1 MGNLYIDSKD
11 KFNVEV
17 ICKGNVLQFQ
27 IPEELQ
33 GLSAHITLEVNGETI
48 PYHQNGMEFQAKKT
62 EDLRISIK
70 VSDKIIA
77 NGIIFAQSEAVHIDP
92 QTQNEKMTTH
102 ELRAIS
108 QWGKLPEKKHNFNP
122 EESYRIRT
130 DLHTHYPGAIRA
142 EEFYNVGTEN
152 GTESYYY
159 PTALL
164 QIMGIAVEAYT
175 AVDSKVV
182 KENTRQSDYDN
193 DMGKFDVKTYI
204 DIKNLTIADREKF
217 INSLAIGQS
226 SQIIFD
232 HMEDYYDLRDPFTK
246 DIKMFEKF
254 LRSLAKDYN
263 KYDVQAVSLSFGK
276 CTDLR
281 WLRIIERVCADI
293 YKQDKIR
300 IRFLASI
307 PRTLNPE
314 LRMQRIA
321 QLQSVATHP
330 YIEGVDYLASE
341 TNSTFEFYDD
351 LHIIAQWACA
361 HDKDFVIRVHAGEN
375 TYHPENVRAVLAIAD
390 QYGIKVRVGHGIYG
404 LDEATLALAKKLSDK
419 NLLIIEMNPDSNF
432 ALNSVDNIKDYPL
445 VRYAKEGVAIALGS
459 DGHGLYQTDPE
470 QTIHYLQYL
479 DCDPAVIEASL
490 ILGEK
495 TYLLQNE
502 KGFAHKQRTHQE
514 KLARRL
520 HKIKQE
526 NSNIN
531 VEEAKN
537 KAFQEVYAPP
547 IFTKS
552 PAEIQ
557 AKYNQHAKEKAEA
570 LARQFEAN
578 NTSTD
583 ATQINF
589 ALEGKTPILITGA
602 LLENARPEDYQ
613 HTQAIIDTIIATI
626 DPNNAYIVT
635 TGNNYGIQKLVHEAV
650 SKHNMEYPNK
660 YISLMGYVAQS
671 AHHNDVATQLDFAT
685 TGYNKWY
692 DVHRYVAKKIH
703 GKSAN
708 NLQMVVIGGTMLTR
722 DTIQAVYNTIAQGDP
737 AKENK
742 NLYLVRGVEGASGD
756 KAAHLPPQFSFEFN
770 DVVSQLAKNNPQ
782 AFSAELS
789 LKDIKQIYQTNI
801 AATTD
806 KVTEIKSRQGLYEK
820 VNAKDKARWFMS
832 TCKRLGFIDENDKIR
847 IKDQLIDFD
856 HVVRYFS
863 NDCPVGDPIHTL
875 ILEQSNKFSLEFLD
889 ILGIKMPHIAQ
900 VSVLPEAFAVITQQ
914 QIRQPESPE
923 AISPENPHRIF
934 SQSSLQRREKNQ
946 LMSIVQPPEESLE
959 VATAKHLID
968 LADRLDE
975 FTDYLDEYSEVGS
988 PQIPRQT
995 TKELR
1000 SIADKLATTH
1010 LSKGSTLDK

>member
-11 KFNVEV
+11 KFNVEL
-17 ICKGNVLQFQ
+17 ICKGNVLLLQ
-27 IPEELQ
+27 IPEELK
-33 GLSAHITLEVNGETI
+33 GLRAHITLVVNGETI
-48 PYHQNGMEFQAKKT
+48 PYHQNGMTFQAEKT
-62 EDLRISIK
+62 EDLRITIK

-77 NGIIFAQSEAVHIDP
+77 NGIIFSHSDAVHIEP

-130 DLHTHYPGAIRA
+130 DLHTHFPGAIRA
-142 EEFYNVGTEN
+142 EELYNVATEN
-152 GTESYYY
+152 GTGSYYY

-164 QIMGIAVEAYT
+164 QTIGIAVEEYT

-182 KENTRQSDYDN
+182 KENARQSDYDN
-193 DMGKFDVKTYI
+193 DMAKFEVKTYI
-204 DIKNLTIADREKF
+204 DLKSLTIADKNKF
-217 INSLAIGQS
+217 INSLAIGHS

-232 HMEDYYDLRDPFTK
+232 HMEDYYDLRDPLTK
-246 DIKMFEKF
+246 DIKLFEKF

-307 PRTLNPE
+307 PRTLNHE

-330 YIEGVDYLASE
+330 DIEGVDYLASE

-351 LHIIAQWACA
+351 LHIIAQWACV

-432 ALNSVDNIKDYPL
+432 TLNSVDNIKDYPL
-445 VRYAKEGVAIALGS
+445 VRYAKAGVAVALGS

-479 DCDPAVIEASL
+479 DCEPAVIEASL
-490 ILGEK
+490 NLGEK

-502 KGFAHKQRTHQE
+502 QGFTRKQRSHQE
-514 KLARRL
+514 KMARRL
-520 HKIKQE
+520 YKAKHENPKITE
-526 NSNIN
+526 DA
-531 VEEAKN
+531 AKDI
-537 KAFQEVYAPP
+537 AFQEVYAPP
-547 IFTKS
+547 RFTKS

-557 AKYNQHAKEKAEA
+557 AKYTQHANDKAKV
-570 LARQFEAN
+570 LADQFKAN
-578 NTSTD
+578 GTSTD
-583 ATQINF
+583 ADQIKV
-589 ALEGKTPILITGA
+589 ATAGKLPIMITGA
-602 LLENARPEDYQ
+602 LLANSKPEDYQ
-613 HTQAIIDTIIATI
+613 RTQAIIDTIIATI
-626 DPNNAYIVT
+626 DPSNAYIVT
-635 TGNNYGIQKLVHEAV
+635 TGNNYGIQKQVHEAV
-650 SKHNMEYPNK
+650 AKHNVENPNN
-660 YISLMGYVAQS
+660 YITLMGYVAKS
-671 AHHNDVATQLDFAT
+671 AHHSDIATQLDFAT

-692 DVHRYVAKKIH
+692 DLHRYIAKNIQ
-703 GKSAN
+703 GETAN
-708 NLQMVVIGGTMLTR
+708 NLQMVVVGGTMLTR
-722 DTIQAVYNTIAQGDP
+722 DTVQAAYNTITQGDS
-737 AKENK
+737 AKDNK

-756 KAAHLPPQFSFEFN
+756 KAAHLPPQFSVEFN
-770 DVVSQLAKNNPQ
+770 NVIPQLVKNNPQ
-782 AFSAELS
+782 AFKAGLS
-789 LKDIKQIYQTNI
+789 QEGIAQIYESSKE
-801 AATTD
+801 AATN
-806 KVTEIKSRQGLYEK
+806 KVTEIISRQGPYEK
-820 VNAKDKARWFMS
+820 VNAKDKARWLIS
-832 TCKRLGFIDENDKIR
+832 TCKRLGFSDENDRIM

-863 NDCPVGDPIHTL
+863 NNCPVDDPIHTL
-875 ILEQSNKFSLEFLD
+875 ILEQRNKFSLEFLD
-889 ILGIKMPHIAQ
+889 ILGINIPLLSQADA
-900 VSVLPEAFAVITQQ
+900 LPEAFDLISQKAINQLGV
-914 QIRQPESPE
+914 PE
-923 AISPENPHRIF
+923 AISLENPHRIF
-934 SQSSLQRREKNQ
+934 SQSSLQRRQEDS
-946 LMSIVQPPEESLE
+946 LVPIVQPPEESLE
-959 VATAKHLID
+959 VVTAKRLID
-968 LADRLDE
+968 LADRLDK

-995 TKELR
+995 TEELR
-1000 SIADKLATTH
+1000 SIADKLAT
-1010 LSKGSTLDK
+1010 GSVMVSNLDK